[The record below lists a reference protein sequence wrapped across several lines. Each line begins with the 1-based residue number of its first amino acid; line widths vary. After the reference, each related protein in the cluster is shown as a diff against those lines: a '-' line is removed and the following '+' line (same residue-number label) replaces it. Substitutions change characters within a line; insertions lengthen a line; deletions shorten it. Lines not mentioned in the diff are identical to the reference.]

1 MSTSVLIDG
10 KRYYKP
16 GVYGKPDASAVGG
29 KAVSFGRLAIV
40 GSFPQLQS
48 DVAYEFLSP
57 QAMTGWDPSSLE
69 FARIAKL
76 AFKPRVG
83 ASGADR
89 VTLLNVQ
96 TNTQAQ
102 LTLVDGSGSGSILLK
117 SRLWGTRGNQVW
129 VKVASN
135 VVAGQDFTFALP
147 GATGESYA
155 GLTSG
160 NVLEFLC
167 DTAVCTD
174 LAGASDVVQATI
186 DQTNWKIQWEKRLP
200 MAGGGGAASDFTPTV
215 LPVASKLQ
223 VKSSAVTGASSVAVT
238 GTALKTL
245 GGVTTAFVG
254 TVTCT
259 VAPGGAYADI
269 VHTADGST
277 YVWSEITQIVH
288 NTAVGGTTD
297 IRGWAID
304 TSLATN
310 PPLTSFQTL
319 ADAANFVNTLNNKGF
334 YAYIRSPKAAQIPVT
349 EFEPPAAASSI
360 KATSLYVKADV
371 WAILQALSASKLVEA
386 SRAAAASRAPANTT
400 GKLLANGND
409 GVAPTAAVDY
419 PDGLS
424 KLENLDL
431 QRVVVLSDDIEAGKA
446 LATHC
451 YNAAVKFGR
460 ERNGWFGCPASTS
473 LANIQANYVN
483 KLNDRNVTLVA
494 DKIKIAAVKS
504 GDSAAWLDPKY
515 LAVMAAGI
523 QCGLKPASTLTN
535 LVPDVLDF
543 SHAWSD
549 GSDEDAVI
557 AGGICG
563 LYKDNLG
570 RPAFLRSV
578 TTYVQDDNPAYSETS
593 ANDSVNTSLRD
604 LRSYLFSLIGAS
616 IDSSLSPDTVAAMVT
631 ERLDFQVAQ
640 SWIRSYTNVA
650 VSLQTDLFSVDY
662 TLDEIQPVNFV
673 VVTAHVG

>member
-57 QAMTGWDPSSLE
+57 QSMTGWDPSSLE

-160 NVLEFLC
+160 NVLEFIC

-174 LAGASDVVQATI
+174 LAGASDVVHATI
-186 DQTNWKIQWEKRLP
+186 DQTNWKIQWEKRLTNGV
-200 MAGGGGAASDFTPTV
+200 AFAPTV
-215 LPVASKLQ
+215 LPIASKLY
-223 VKSSAVTGASSVAVT
+223 VRTAADSGAPISLGVT
-238 GTALKTL
+238 GTGLKN
-245 GGVTTAFVG
+245 GVAWTGTA
-254 TVTCT
+254 TYTHAQVTQNNT
-259 VAPGGAYADI
+259 FQEVVD
-269 VHTADGST
+269 TASGHAI
-277 YVWSEITQIVH
+277 VWSEITNVT
-288 NTAVGGTTD
+288 NNAGGSTTD

-349 EFEPPAAASSI
+349 EFEPPAAASNI

-400 GKLLANGND
+400 GKLLAGGSD
-409 GVAPTAAVDY
+409 GSAPTVAVDY

-460 ERNGWFGCPASTS
+460 ERNGWFGCPANTS
-473 LANIQANYVN
+473 LTNIQANYVN
-483 KLNDRNVTLVA
+483 KINDRNVTLVA

-640 SWIRSYTNVA
+640 SWIRSYANVA